1 MIFTVGNRGL
11 TPFIQS
17 DPERVGEFSHKPEGG
32 AVWPNVEGVR
42 AFIAKGKT
50 GKFLTIYGVDA
61 DWVADTRAMQG
72 PVAWRQL
79 TRRAPLLIIPE
90 TGT

>member
-1 MIFTVGNRGL
+1 VLYTMGNRNL
-11 TPFIQS
+11 IPILVA

-32 AVWPNVEGVR
+32 AVWDTLEGVR
-42 AFIAKGKT
+42 MFIAKGKT
-50 GKFLTIYGVDA
+50 EKYFTPFGVDA
-61 DWVADTRAMQG
+61 DWEADTRPMQG
-72 PVAWRQL
+72 PVSWREL